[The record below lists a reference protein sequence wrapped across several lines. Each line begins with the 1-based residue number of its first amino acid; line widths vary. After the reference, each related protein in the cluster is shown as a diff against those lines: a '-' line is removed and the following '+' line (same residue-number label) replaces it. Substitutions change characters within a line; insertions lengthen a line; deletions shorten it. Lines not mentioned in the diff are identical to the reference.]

1 LRDLILYSNL
11 KFVRKFNKFYVC
23 PLVTQYQGVKFQQY
37 RFISEGGVALTRN
50 VVRMDV

>member
-11 KFVRKFNKFYVC
+11 KFVRKFNKFWVS
-23 PLVTQYQGVKFQQY
+23 PLVKQYQGVKFHQY
-37 RFISEGGVALTRN
+37 RFISDRGVALTRN